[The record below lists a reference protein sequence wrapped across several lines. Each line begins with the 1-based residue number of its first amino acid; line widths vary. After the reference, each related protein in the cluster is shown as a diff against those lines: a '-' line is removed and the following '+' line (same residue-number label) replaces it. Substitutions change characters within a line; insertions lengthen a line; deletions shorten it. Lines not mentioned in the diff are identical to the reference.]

1 MAFTTVLSNLHIPQ
15 RLRSLGKSSAQ
26 VREELEELIQTA
38 RIDHRALDSG
48 LIGAHTPPYKLV
60 KFYSVVSPWCDRN
73 AELYELERNLARIDY
88 GQFDKARKA
97 LKALAAQEERC
108 SSGVNRTS
116 SGQLPSVE
124 TTFLGNRCGLWT
136 NTVAHWEANRDE
148 YETQLAIIGQPH
160 PTVMEV
166 IDAHA
171 STFLSQGLARWKPL
185 LQALIDS

>member
-1 MAFTTVLSNLHIPQ
+1 MAITTVLSNLRIPQ
-15 RLRSLGKSSAQ
+15 RLRSLGNSFAQ
-26 VREELEELIQTA
+26 EELEQLKQEA
-38 RIDHRALDSG
+38 RIEYRALD
-48 LIGAHTPPYKLV
+48 LELVEAPTPPYKLV
-60 KFYSVVSPWCDRN
+60 KFYIIVSPWCDRN
-73 AELYELERNLARIDY
+73 AEIYQLERKLARIDY
-88 GQFDKARKA
+88 GQYTEARNA
-97 LKALAAQEERC
+97 LVALAAQEERC

-116 SGQLPSVE
+116 YGQLPSVE

-148 YETQLAIIGQPH
+148 HETQPAIIGKPH